1 MKKPKILLSVIKS
14 LLENNG
20 HITSRE
26 LPKSKKVSS
35 NQLYKAILI
44 LNKLGLIQIEG
55 ELNNNRF
62 ELHLVRDS
70 QFLNL
75 EQRVKVTFYEDRSKT
90 KSFKFHTVALKN
102 GVSYIEDNSYWSV
115 DDKVKTKLK
124 VYKPKREFGKI
135 IVEKIELGVQKA
147 YIKLTLN
154 PPTRVGEKIIHG
166 FKVIQSNYFTFT
178 QKETIER
185 YGDPEMMDGLS
196 VIQPTLFSTLEIKFP
211 EGYRF
216 IDVKA
221 ERYDL
226 VVIDGPQIP
235 SPILN
240 HSLVIERNRIILK
253 LVYPS
258 FGYYFI
264 SWKAAQ

>member
-1 MKKPKILLSVIKS
+1 MKKPKVILGLIKS

-20 HITSRE
+20 HLTSRE
-26 LPKSKKVSS
+26 LPRSKKVST
-35 NQLYKAILI
+35 NQLYKAILT
-44 LNKLGLIQIEG
+44 LSKLGLIQICG
-55 ELNNNRF
+55 ELSNNRF
-62 ELHLVRDS
+62 ELHLVRDP

-75 EQRVKVTFYEDRSKT
+75 EQKVKAIFYEDKSKT

-102 GVSYIEDNSYWSV
+102 SIASIEDSSYWSV

-135 IVEKIELGVQKA
+135 VVEKIELGVQKA
-147 YIKLTLN
+147 YTKLTLN
-154 PPTRVGEKIIHG
+154 PPTRAREKIIHG

-196 VIQPTLFSTLEIKFP
+196 VMQPTLLATLEIRFP
-211 EGYRF
+211 ESYRF

-221 ERYDL
+221 EKYDL
-226 VVIDGPQIP
+226 VIIDGPQIP
-235 SPILN
+235 SPIRDHRLI
-240 HSLVIERNRIILK
+240 IERNRIILK